1 MIDKTGITDALRLWF
16 REGDVFEVR
25 ALDAV
30 TSDYQRPHVESGYFD
45 YGHIG
50 EVPAALSRLRACRGV
65 YVTLNPVNPA
75 LLARAKNRIRSV
87 GREPTTTDA
96 DIRCRR
102 WLPVDCDAERP
113 AGISSDAAEHEAAQE
128 KAREILDGLAQLG
141 WPEPVVIDSG
151 NGAQLLYAVD
161 LPAKDDQLVQ
171 KCLAEIAAAGDER
184 VKIDLSVHNP
194 ARIWRLPGTMNCKG
208 DDTPDRPH
216 RMAKIVSAPECA
228 EVVPRGLLE
237 AIIRQPETAV
247 REAAPVES
255 AFDLDG
261 WIAARCPELG
271 ASRPWKDG
279 RRWIF
284 PVCPFNPGHT
294 DKSAALIEHGSGAVS
309 FRCHHNG
316 CTGKDWREL
325 RELLEPGCYDAP
337 KPDPDPG
344 VDLGILAPPR
354 AEIIVPDEP
363 EIVRPW
369 RQVTTAD
376 IRQALAGTFLGELA
390 ALYAAVTRPPLPLEG
405 ALMKA
410 LVTAGCCLTG
420 EASSEELQRRHGG
433 NLGNAVLLGAD
444 RAKLKINTAGGQVCN
459 IYGMIAANSASGKDI
474 GNLIGKFSRMHNPS
488 IRCADGE
495 SVVADWDLGTSG
507 SAEGLAYALTKKPN
521 GLVSIS
527 EMANWLDPHHWQS
540 KATGF
545 LTEAFG
551 QGYYNQSFSDRGRG
565 GSSRRVDYC
574 CPNIIANIQPGVFEQ
589 LVRLQDIYTGFLGRF
604 LFVKM
609 MEYYGN
615 PAKFDSG
622 RMMEEM
628 RVITEVFL
636 RKRGVVELEEDYSDS
651 LQQMFLGNC
660 DPKLN
665 PSWRRL
671 CNEYYPRFMVMLS
684 VTHSVKTQGESV
696 VITDDARERARLM
709 VLWFFNQAEQM
720 LTGVSEDVGNS
731 REVEHRL
738 KRLFEIVRDQDRGDG
753 VLTSTISRYSTG
765 TGTTAQDRQKL
776 LGELIERQWIGL
788 KDGRF
793 SVSFPPPGLEKAK
806 VRSGKR

>member
-1 MIDKTGITDALRLWF
+1 MIDQSEIINALRLWF
-16 REGDVFEVR
+16 RPGDVFEIR

-30 TSDYQRPHVESGYFD
+30 TADYMRPHVESGYFD
-45 YGHIG
+45 YEHIDD
-50 EVPAALSRLRACRGV
+50 VPKALSRLRACRGV

-96 DIRCRR
+96 DIPCRR
-102 WLPVDCDAERP
+102 WLPIDCDAERP
-113 AGISSDAAEHEAAQE
+113 AGISSDAVEHEAAQK
-128 KAREILDGLAQLG
+128 KAQEIKAGLAQLG
-141 WPEPVVIDSG
+141 WPEPVMIDSG

-171 KCLAEIAAAGDER
+171 KFLAEIAVAGDEQ

-208 DDTPDRPH
+208 DHTDERPH
-216 RMAKIVSAPECA
+216 RMAKIVFAPECA
-228 EVVPRGLLE
+228 EIVPRGLLE
-237 AIIRQPETAV
+237 AIIAPPAQPSIVAETG
-247 REAAPVES
+247 S

-279 RRWIF
+279 RRWLF
-284 PVCPFNPGHT
+284 PVCPFNPDHT
-294 DKSAALIEHGSGAVS
+294 DKSAVLIEHGSGAVS

-316 CTGKDWREL
+316 CAGKDWREL

-337 KPDPDPG
+337 KPDPG
-344 VDLGILAPPR
+344 VDFSGILASPKT
-354 AEIIVPDEP
+354 EIVVPDEP

-369 RQVTTAD
+369 RQVSTAD

-390 ALYAAVTRPPLPLEG
+390 ALYASVSRPPLPLEG

-410 LVTAGCCLTG
+410 LVTAGCSLTG
-420 EASSEELQRRHGG
+420 EASSEELQRRYGG
-433 NLGNAVLLGAD
+433 NLGAAVLLGAD

-459 IYGMIAANSASGKDI
+459 VYGMIAANSASGKDI
-474 GNLIGKFSRMHNPS
+474 GNLIGKFSRMHNPDV
-488 IRCADGE
+488 RCADGE
-495 SVVADWDLGTSG
+495 NIVADWDLGTSG

-521 GLVSIS
+521 GLLSIS
-527 EMANWLDPHHWQS
+527 ELANWLDPHHWQN

-574 CPNIIANIQPGVFEQ
+574 CPNIIANIQPNVFDQ
-589 LVRLQDIYTGFLGRF
+589 MVRLQDIYTGFLGRF

-609 MEYYGN
+609 MEHYGN
-615 PAKFDSG
+615 PAKFDS
-622 RMMEEM
+622 RKMMEEM
-628 RVITEVFL
+628 RVIVEVFL

-696 VITDDARERARLM
+696 VITDNARERARLM

-738 KRLFEIVRDQDRGDG
+738 KRLFEIVRDHDRGSG
-753 VLTSTISRYSTG
+753 LLVSEISRKASG
-765 TGTTAQDRQKL
+765 SGTTAKQRQDL
-776 LGELIERQWIGL
+776 LLELCERQWVNFEGN
-788 KDGRF
+788 RF
-793 SVSFPPPGLEKAK
+793 KVLYPPPHLAK
-806 VRSGKR
+806 VRKKVM

>member
-1 MIDKTGITDALRLWF
+1 MIDQTEIINALRLWF
-16 REGDVFEVR
+16 RPGDVFEVR

-30 TSDYQRPHVESGYFD
+30 TADYMRPHVESGYFD
-45 YGHIG
+45 YEHIG
-50 EVPAALSRLRACRGV
+50 DVPNALAKLRSSRGV

-87 GREPTTTDA
+87 GRDPTSTDA
-96 DIRCRR
+96 DVPRRR

-113 AGISSDAAEHEAAQE
+113 AGISSSDEEHEAALA
-128 KAREILDGLAQLG
+128 KAREIKAGLAQLG
-141 WPEPVVIDSG
+141 WPEPVMIDSG

-161 LPAKDDQLVQ
+161 LPAQDDGLVQ
-171 KCLAEIAAAGDER
+171 KCLAELATAGNER

-216 RMAKIVSAPECA
+216 RMAKILSAPEA
-228 EVVPRGLLE
+228 PAIVRREQLE
-237 AIIRQPETAV
+237 AILRPAEIVAAV
-247 REAAPVES
+247 VSES
-255 AFDLDG
+255 TFDLDG
-261 WIAARCPELG
+261 WIAAYCPKLE
-271 ASRPWKDG
+271 APRPWKDG

-284 PVCPFNPGHT
+284 PVCPFNPAHT
-294 DKSAALIEHGSGAVS
+294 DKSAVLIEHGSGAVS

-316 CTGKDWREL
+316 CAGKDWRDL
-325 RELLEPGCYDAP
+325 RDLLEPGCYDAA
-337 KPDPDPG
+337 KPDPG
-344 VDLGILAPPR
+344 IDLSGIIAPSKT
-354 AEIIVPDEP
+354 EIVVPEEP

-369 RQVTTAD
+369 RQVSTDD
-376 IRQALAGTFLGELA
+376 IRRALAGTFLGELTRV
-390 ALYAAVTRPPLPLEG
+390 YASVSRPPLPLEG

-420 EASSEELQRRHGG
+420 EASSEELQRRYGG
-433 NLGNAVLLGAD
+433 NLGGAVLLGAD

-459 IYGMIAANSASGKDI
+459 VYGMIAANSASGKDI

-495 SVVADWDLGTSG
+495 NIVADWDLGTSG
-507 SAEGLAYALTKKPN
+507 SAEGLAYVLTKKPN
-521 GLVSIS
+521 GLLCIS

-540 KATGF
+540 KATSF

-565 GSSRRVDYC
+565 GASRRVDYC
-574 CPNIIANIQPGVFEQ
+574 CPNILANIQPGVFEQ
-589 LVRLQDIYTGFLGRF
+589 LVRLHDIHTGFLGRF

-609 MEYYGN
+609 AEYYGN
-615 PAKFDSG
+615 PAKFDS
-622 RMMEEM
+622 MKLLEEM
-628 RVITEVFL
+628 SVIIEVFL

-651 LQQMFLGNC
+651 LQQLFLGNC

-671 CNEYYPRFMVMLS
+671 CNEYYPRFTVMLS
-684 VTHSVKTQGESV
+684 VTHSVKTQGETV
-696 VITDDARERARLM
+696 VVTDEARERARLM

-720 LTGVSEDVGNS
+720 LTGVTDDVGNS
-731 REVEHRL
+731 REVEQRL
-738 KRLFEIVRDQDRGDG
+738 KRIFEIVRDHDSGHG
-753 VLTSTISRYSTG
+753 LLMSEISRKASG
-765 TGTTAQDRQKL
+765 SGTTAKQRQEL
-776 LGELIERQWIGL
+776 LQELRERQWIVFDDNRYRTL
-788 KDGRF
+788 
-793 SVSFPPPGLEKAK
+793 FPPPHLAK
-806 VRSGKR
+806 VRKRGS